1 MHGTTTGKGIFE
13 EVCKCLTKIN
23 LPRDT
28 LVGLATD
35 DAPAM
40 RGKKNGLV
48 GRILEKMRE
57 CNCAGELSV
66 YHCIL
71 HQESLCGKV
80 LKDGECYDHRN
91 TNC

>member
-1 MHGTTTGKGIFE
+1 M
-13 EVCKCLTKIN
+13 
-23 LPRDT
+23 
-28 LVGLATD
+28 GLATD

-40 RGKKNGLV
+40 SGKKNGLV

-71 HQESLCGKV
+71 HQESLCGKA
-80 LKDGECYDHRN
+80 LKMENVMTTETQIVNFIRAKGLNRRQFKFNVC
-91 TNC
+91 